1 VAVVFHGK
9 VVKLLSSDRTGFD
22 EKENAEIDKFQA
34 TLREM
39 AKDKEKKEES
49 KPKKNDL
56 KSFLKKRAPIY
67 LALIAMLVVFVI
79 PEMTKGTLEKS
90 LPEFSDEEQ
99 QIVNILMKYDGPN
112 NDGLTVFEALENKIN
127 EEYPDE
133 KIFDH
138 KKTTLDLTVTKINS
152 EEYKIIFNFK
162 SHKGEMNY
170 DWNVNASSEEITSNN
185 SEAKHIIDL
194 VNYYD

>member
-1 VAVVFHGK
+1 MGK
-9 VVKLLSSDRTGFD
+9 DIK
-22 EKENAEIDKFQA
+22 
-34 TLREM
+34 
-39 AKDKEKKEES
+39 KKED
-49 KPKKNDL
+49 KPKKNDF

-90 LPEFSDEEQ
+90 FPELSGEEQ
-99 QIVNILMKYDGPN
+99 QALDILMKYDGPN
-112 NDGLTVFEALENKIN
+112 NDGLTVMEALENEIS
-127 EEYPDE
+127 EEYPNE

-138 KKTTLDLTVTKINS
+138 RETVVDLTVANVNS
-152 EEYKIIFNFK
+152 DEYKVNFNFK

-170 DWNVNASSEEITSNN
+170 DWNVNVASEEITSDD
-185 SEAKHIIDL
+185 SRGKHIIEL

>member
-1 VAVVFHGK
+1 
-9 VVKLLSSDRTGFD
+9 
-22 EKENAEIDKFQA
+22 
-34 TLREM
+34 M
-39 AKDKEKKEES
+39 AKDKKKKEED
-49 KPKKNDL
+49 KPKKNDF
-56 KSFLKKRAPIY
+56 KSFLRKRAPIY

-90 LPEFSDEEQ
+90 LPELSVEEQ
-99 QIVNILMKYDGPN
+99 QAVDILMKYNGPN
-112 NDGLTVFEALENKIN
+112 NDGLTVLEALKNKID

-138 KKTTLDLTVTKINS
+138 KKTTVDLTVTNVNS
-152 EEYKIIFNFK
+152 DEYQVIFNFK

-170 DWNVNASSEEITSNN
+170 DWKVNVISEEITSNN

-194 VNYYD
+194 VDYYD